1 MQYGATMPTVDQ
13 TLAAAITPRI
23 FRVSAEDDVAVAL
36 EPLEAGDQVV
46 VDTQT
51 VTLRDAVPAG
61 HKFALHDIAHGA
73 PVLRYRARIGLAT
86 RAIATGEHVHS
97 HNLATALAGEAAYS
111 FTAPAPVTSAQG
123 STRTFH
129 GYARPDGSVGTRNE
143 LWILPTVGCVGRLGE
158 RLAQRGN
165 AMIAAM
171 PQAQGRIDGV
181 HAFNHPFGCSQLGAD
196 LDGTAAVIASL
207 ALNPNAGG
215 VLLLGLGCE
224 SNQLDAL
231 LTRIPES
238 RRARLRVLRAQSES
252 DEFAAGEALIAEL
265 LAEMAQDQRE
275 EVPLSALRLGVKCG
289 GSDALSGL
297 TANPLI
303 GRMADAVTGVGG
315 AAILTEIPEI
325 FGAETLLMQRATSKD
340 VFDKLTGL
348 VNSFKRYFLDH
359 GEPVS
364 ENPSPGNIAGG
375 ITTLEEKSLGAVQKG
390 GLAPVADV
398 IGYGQRISE
407 TGLTVLEAPGNDAV
421 STTALAAAGATI
433 TLFSTGRGTPLGSPV
448 PTMKIA
454 SNSALAT
461 RKPGWIDFDAGAAL
475 SAGMD
480 ETADALLDRI
490 IAIASGAPTCNERND
505 ERAIGIWKR
514 GVTL

>member
-1 MQYGATMPTVDQ
+1 MLYRRAMVETLSKPVTVM
-13 TLAAAITPRI
+13 RI
-23 FRVSAEDDVAVAL
+23 SAEDHVAVAL
-36 EPLEAGDQVV
+36 EPLEAGAEVV
-46 VDTQT
+46 VDGQT
-51 VTLRDAVPAG
+51 ICLSDAIPAG
-61 HKFALHDIAHGA
+61 HKFAVM
-73 PVLRYRARIGLAT
+73 PVAAGSPVRRYRAPIGLAT
-86 RAIATGEHVHS
+86 RDIAVGEHVHV
-97 HNLATALAGEAAYS
+97 HNVHTALSGEKAYAFSGARVEEHAAQSSRS
-111 FTAPAPVTSAQG
+111 F
-123 STRTFH
+123 R
-129 GYARPDGSVGTRNE
+129 GYVRPDGSVGTRNE

-158 RLAQRGN
+158 RLAAKGN
-165 AMIAAM
+165 LRSPANV
-171 PQAQGRIDGV
+171 DGV

-224 SNQLDAL
+224 SNQLEEL
-231 LTRIPES
+231 LKRIPDD
-238 RRARLRVLRAQSES
+238 RRDRLRVLRAQSES
-252 DEFAAGEALIAEL
+252 DEFAAGEALIDEL
-265 LAEMAQDQRE
+265 LGLMAEDRRE
-275 EVPLSALRLGVKCG
+275 DVPLSKLRLGVKCG
-289 GSDALSGL
+289 GSDAMSGL

-303 GRMADAVTGVGG
+303 GLMADAVTDAGG

-325 FGAETLLMQRATSKD
+325 FGAENLLLERATSEE
-340 VFDKLTGL
+340 VFDKLSGL
-348 VNSFKRYFLDH
+348 VNSFKRYFIEN

-390 GLAPVADV
+390 GLAPVCDV
-398 IGYGQRISE
+398 IGYGERIST

-454 SNSALAT
+454 SNHSLAE
-461 RKPGWIDFDAGAAL
+461 RKPGWIDFDAGLVLEKGMAGAAAL
-475 SAGMD
+475 
-480 ETADALLDRI
+480 LLDRI
-490 IAIASGAPTCNERND
+490 IAVASGEPARNESND

>member
-1 MQYGATMPTVDQ
+1 MTTAET
-13 TLAAAITPRI
+13 TLLPAAPDAIRI
-23 FRVSAEDDVAVAL
+23 GVEDHVAIAL
-36 EPLEAGDQVV
+36 RPLEAGEEVLV
-46 VDTQT
+46 AGARVR
-51 VTLRDAVPAG
+51 LRDAVPSG
-61 HKFALHDIAHGA
+61 HKFALVDIAQGA
-73 PVLRYRARIGLAT
+73 PVYRYRAPIGLAT
-86 RAIATGEHVHS
+86 RAIAPGEHVHS
-97 HNLATALAGEAAYS
+97 HNLHTALGGERSYSYSGAGVR
-111 FTAPAPVTSAQG
+111 APAAPGSREHTFQG
-123 STRTFH
+123 YRR
-129 GYARPDGSVGTRNE
+129 ADGAVGTRNE

-158 RLAQRGN
+158 RLAASANQRL
-165 AMIAAM
+165 AALA
-171 PQAQGRIDGV
+171 PEGVDGA

-196 LDGTAAVIASL
+196 LEGTAAVIAAL

-231 LTRIPES
+231 LERIPAD

-252 DEFAAGEALIAEL
+252 DEFAAGEALIDEL
-265 LAEMAQDQRE
+265 LALMARDRRE

-289 GSDALSGL
+289 GSDAMSGL

-303 GRMADAVTGVGG
+303 GLMADAVTEAGG
-315 AAILTEIPEI
+315 SAILTEIPEI
-325 FGAETLLMQRATSKD
+325 FGAETLLMERAVD
-340 VFDKLTGL
+340 EGVFDKLCTL
-348 VNSFKRYFLDH
+348 VNGFKRYFLEN

-390 GLAPVADV
+390 GLAPVCDV
-398 IGYGQRISE
+398 IGYGERLSRS
-407 TGLTVLEAPGNDAV
+407 GLTVLEAPGNDAV

-448 PTMKIA
+448 PTLKIA
-454 SNSALAT
+454 SNHALAQ
-461 RKPGWIDFDAGAAL
+461 RKANWTDFDAARVLEEGMDGAAQ
-475 SAGMD
+475 
-480 ETADALLDRI
+480 ALLARI
-490 IAIASGAPTCNERND
+490 LAIASGARARNEINE

>member
-1 MQYGATMPTVDQ
+1 MVE
-13 TLAAAITPRI
+13 TLATPVATPAAALPAAIRT
-23 FRVSAEDDVAVAL
+23 ALEDNVAVAL
-36 EPLEAGDQVV
+36 RTLEAGEDVTVDGQVI
-46 VDTQT
+46 Q
-51 VTLRDAVPAG
+51 LRDAISAG
-61 HKFALHDIAHGA
+61 HKFAVTPITAGA
-73 PVLRYRARIGLAT
+73 PVRRYRAPIGIAT
-86 RAIATGEHVHS
+86 RDIAVGEHVHT
-97 HNLATALAGEAAYS
+97 HNVKTALTGEQAYTFS
-111 FTAPAPVTSAQG
+111 APRADASRSTAAPV
-123 STRTFH
+123 RTFE
-129 GYARPDGSVGTRNE
+129 GYVRPDGSVGTRNE

-165 AMIAAM
+165 AMGAPGVDA
-171 PQAQGRIDGV
+171 V

-196 LDGTAAVIASL
+196 LDGTAAILASL

-231 LTRIPES
+231 LTRIPEARRS
-238 RRARLRVLRAQSES
+238 RIRVLRAQSEG
-252 DEFAAGEALIAEL
+252 DEFAAGERLIAEL
-265 LAEMAQDQRE
+265 LGFMSEDRRAT
-275 EVPLSALRLGVKCG
+275 VPLSHLRLGVKCG
-289 GSDALSGL
+289 GSDAMSGL

-303 GRMADAVTGVGG
+303 GLMADAVTQAGG
-315 AAILTEIPEI
+315 AAILTEIPEV
-325 FGAETLLMQRATSKD
+325 FGAETLLLERATSRE
-340 VFDKLTGL
+340 VFDKLSAL

-390 GLAPVADV
+390 GLAPIHDV
-398 IGYGQRISE
+398 IGYGERLST

-448 PTMKIA
+448 PTLKIA
-454 SNSALAT
+454 SNSALAAH
-461 RKPGWIDFDAGAAL
+461 KPGWIDFDAGMVLTMGMEAA
-475 SAGMD
+475 AWV
-480 ETADALLDRI
+480 LLDRI
-490 IAIASGAPTCNERND
+490 LAIASGEPSRNERND

>member
-1 MQYGATMPTVDQ
+1 MVE
-13 TLAAAITPRI
+13 TLAAPVANPPVAIRT
-23 FRVSAEDDVAVAL
+23 SLEDDVAVAL
-36 EPLEAGDQVV
+36 RPLEAGED
-46 VDTQT
+46 VDVGGQI
-51 VTLRDAVPAG
+51 VRLLDGVGRG
-61 HKFALHDIAHGA
+61 HKFAVVPIAAGA
-73 PVLRYRARIGLAT
+73 PVRRYRAPIGLAT
-86 RAIATGEHVHS
+86 RDIAVGEHVHV
-97 HNLATALAGEAAYS
+97 HNVKTALAGERAYAFAGARADVAHS
-111 FTAPAPVTSAQG
+111 DAAPV
-123 STRTFH
+123 RTFR
-129 GYARPDGSVGTRNE
+129 GYVRPDGSVGTRNE

-165 AMIAAM
+165 AMAA
-171 PQAQGRIDGV
+171 PGV
-181 HAFNHPFGCSQLGAD
+181 DAVNAFNHPFGCSQLGAD
-196 LDGTAAVIASL
+196 LDGTAAIIASL

-231 LTRIPES
+231 LTRIPED
-238 RRARLRVLRAQSES
+238 RRGRLRALRAQSEG
-252 DEFAAGEALIAEL
+252 DEFAAGEKLIAEL
-265 LAEMAQDQRE
+265 MELMAQDRRE
-275 EVPLSALRLGVKCG
+275 DVPLSKLRLGVKCG
-289 GSDALSGL
+289 GSDAMSGL

-303 GRMADAVTGVGG
+303 GLMADAVTQAGG

-325 FGAETLLMQRATSKD
+325 FGAETLLLERATSRE
-340 VFDKLTGL
+340 VFDKLSNL
-348 VNSFKRYFLDH
+348 VNSFKRYFIDH

-390 GLAPVADV
+390 GLALIHDV
-398 IGYGQRISE
+398 IGYGERLST

-448 PTMKIA
+448 PTLKIA
-454 SNSALAT
+454 SNSALAQH
-461 RKPGWIDFDAGAAL
+461 KPGWIDFDAGMVLDVGMEVAA
-475 SAGMD
+475 
-480 ETADALLDRI
+480 EALLDRI
-490 IAIASGAPTCNERND
+490 VAIASGEPARNESND